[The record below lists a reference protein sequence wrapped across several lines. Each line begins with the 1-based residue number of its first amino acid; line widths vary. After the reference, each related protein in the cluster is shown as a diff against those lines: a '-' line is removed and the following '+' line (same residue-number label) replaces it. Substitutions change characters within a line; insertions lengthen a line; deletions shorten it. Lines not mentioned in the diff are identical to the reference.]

1 MMESIQQELREDFLG
16 SSLDAYVD
24 LTYLWGIDG
33 VDRTGFDMFG
43 TNSYRGS
50 PVYSSFDLFQESSQR
65 SVLEA
70 CDEMMSW
77 TCDAKGCASAFGTL
91 LRIITRMSSV
101 SLYNNNQTQVR
112 LLYPEQNDV
121 S

>member
-70 CDEMMSW
+70 CDEMI
-77 TCDAKGCASAFGTL
+77 TCCPWAMWGANSSMTSLCPQAGSASSK
-91 LRIITRMSSV
+91 I
-101 SLYNNNQTQVR
+101 
-112 LLYPEQNDV
+112 
-121 S
+121 